1 MTATATAAY
10 TCPYCRHPSEGTG
23 RSCPSCGA
31 PVDVTLRVT
40 SGGWTEVPPM
50 ADMTRIQAGRS
61 SVEVSGSS
69 VPVADWDLAADESV
83 WFPHHVLRWQEP
95 SVQLDTYPLERS
107 WTRMRAGLPV
117 LMLTARGPGHIAF
130 SHHAPGELVVLP
142 VDPGSGIDVC
152 QDHLVMATDGV
163 GYDWYDSD
171 VWYATDGEGAADEG
185 AGVGLL
191 KMGMHLAGDV
201 DGDRSRN
208 TSGPTWHYPVGRH
221 VDRFTTGERPGL
233 VLIGA
238 SGAAFTRDLA
248 EGESILVKPP
258 ALLFKDPTV
267 AMQLHVEYPA
277 AGMKLWRTWG
287 NRYLWLRL
295 WGPGRVGLESGY
307 ATVDD
312 PGTTFHDMS
321 QATQHAW

>member
-1 MTATATAAY
+1 MTDTATTDY
-10 TCPYCRHPSEGTG
+10 TCPYCRLPSEGTG
-23 RSCPSCGA
+23 RSCPSGGA

-40 SGGWTEVPPM
+40 SGGWTQLPPM

-69 VPVADWDLAADESV
+69 VPVADWNLATGETV
-83 WFPHHVLRWQEP
+83 YFPHHVMRWQEP
-95 SVQLDTYPLERS
+95 DVHLATYPLSRA
-107 WTRMRAGLPV
+107 WTRLRAGLPV

-130 SHHAPGELVVLP
+130 SHHAPGELIALP
-142 VDPGSGIDVC
+142 LAAGSGIDVSE
-152 QDHLVMATDGV
+152 DHLVMATEGV
-163 GYDWYDSD
+163 GYDWNNSD
-171 VWYATDGEGAADEG
+171 VWYATAGEGAADEG

-191 KMGMHLAGDV
+191 KMGMRLAGDS
-201 DGDRSRN
+201 DGDRGRN
-208 TSGPTWHYPVGRH
+208 DETQWHYPVGRH

-233 VLIGA
+233 VMIGS

-248 EGESILVKPP
+248 QGESILVKPP
-258 ALLFKDPTV
+258 ALLFKDPGVT
-267 AMQLHVEYPA
+267 MQLHVEYPA
-277 AGMKLWRTWG
+277 AGAKLWRSWG

-307 ATVDD
+307 ATADD
-312 PGTTFHDMS
+312 PGTKFRDMS